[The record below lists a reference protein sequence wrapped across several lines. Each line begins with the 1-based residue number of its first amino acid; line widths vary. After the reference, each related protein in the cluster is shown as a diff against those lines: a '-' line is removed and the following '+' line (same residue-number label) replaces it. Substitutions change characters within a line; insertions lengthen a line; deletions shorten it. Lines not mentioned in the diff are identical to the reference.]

1 MNNDIVER
9 LRQKYAG
16 QLPICTEA
24 ADEIERLRG
33 ICDMLA
39 NRLRSGS
46 DSGWDDAIDAWGDV
60 SEFGNDPESQG
71 SAKLSPNSETNV
83 DDSVKS
89 LIDNL
94 RKVSRSMWISDE
106 EGRVLLEAASLIGE
120 LAKASQGNASTD
132 IDRLKEMLGDAYA
145 DRDRWK
151 SAAEKIATESTGDRS
166 LNPRELVERAYFRG
180 DES

>member
-1 MNNDIVER
+1 VVTDDIVTR

-46 DSGWDDAIDAWGDV
+46 DSGWDDAIDAWEDV

-83 DDSVKS
+83 DDTIQSDSVKS
-89 LIDNL
+89 LIHDVNKASKGMSISDMDNPGSPIRQVIAAFTNPGQHPEYHEYRKAGL
-94 RKVSRSMWISDE
+94 RKEWPALWAALNKLVDE
-106 EGRVLLEAASLIGE
+106 YQR
-120 LAKASQGNASTD
+120 
-132 IDRLKEMLGDAYA
+132 
-145 DRDRWK
+145 
-151 SAAEKIATESTGDRS
+151 
-166 LNPRELVERAYFRG
+166 
-180 DES
+180 